1 MAKGLSLLQHLI
13 GGSHFQS
20 IFAEV
25 PSLSEFKTNISTYLR
40 GLGSANV
47 IQWNIKSYIFQVLSF

>member
-47 IQWNIKSYIFQVLSF
+47 IQ